1 MRIPIAGG
9 AHSAQHRG
17 KIREM
22 TCIPDSARRMVTVGA
37 TAAVLVSVMACE
49 AGNAHVTSPRG
60 SAALERFVV
69 IGGDLSMGVE
79 SGGVVSSTQGA
90 SWPAI
95 IALEAGV
102 TFQQPLFKSPGCS
115 PPLVAPLILGRW
127 LSGSSTAT
135 RDSSCAGAASSVIPP
150 ADNLALAGATAW
162 AALNVTPKL
171 MAAAPAAYDALD
183 RVRYAFVLAN
193 PQSQVTA
200 MLVKAP
206 TFVAVELGSAE
217 IVNAATSGLL
227 VAAASYT
234 QLAPWTYI
242 PAAVAAPVITAI
254 SDSVLKS
261 GAKAVMLSV
270 PHVTRLPAL
279 RRGSEIGAQRTAL
292 AGYGVTVS
300 GDCDANA
307 NLVNVVR
314 KITPLALRALAL
326 GVAQPLS
333 CANVPGT
340 ADQVLTP
347 ADVATLDAVAD
358 QINAQLKQ
366 IAQSHGWAF
375 VDLDPAFSSML
386 TPVGSYVA
394 SAHLACAVPFGWYF
408 SLDGLRP
415 SPEGQHVVAD
425 AVAAAING
433 TYGLGLPVR
442 GASTELRV
450 NPCP

>member
-1 MRIPIAGG
+1 
-9 AHSAQHRG
+9 
-17 KIREM
+17 M
-22 TCIPDSARRMVTVGA
+22 TFIPDSARRMAAVA
-37 TAAVLVSVMACE
+37 AAAAVLVSVMACE
-49 AGNAHVTSPRG
+49 AGDAHVTGPRG
-60 SAALERFVV
+60 GAALERFVV

-95 IALEAGV
+95 VALEAGV
-102 TFQQPLFKSPGCS
+102 AFRQPLFRAPGCS
-115 PPLVAPLILGRW
+115 PPLVAPLLLGRW
-127 LSGSSTAT
+127 LSGSSTVT
-135 RDSSCAGAASSVIPP
+135 RDSSCAGAASSIVPP

-162 AALNVTPKL
+162 AALNLTPKL

-183 RVRYAFVLAN
+183 RARYPFVLAN

-227 VAAASYT
+227 VAATSYT
-234 QLAPWTYI
+234 QLASWTYV
-242 PAAVAAPVITAI
+242 PAAVAAPVLAAI
-254 SDSVLKS
+254 GDSVLKS
-261 GAKAVMLSV
+261 GAKAVVLSV
-270 PHVTRLPAL
+270 PHLTRLPAL
-279 RRGSEIGAQRTAL
+279 RRASEIGAQRTAL
-292 AGYGVTVS
+292 AGYGVTVNS
-300 GDCDANA
+300 DCDANA
-307 NLVNVVR
+307 NLVNVVG
-314 KITPLALRALAL
+314 KITSLALRALAV
-326 GVAQPLS
+326 GTAQQLS
-333 CANVPGT
+333 CANVPGV

-358 QINAQLKQ
+358 QINVQLKQ

-375 VDLDPAFSSML
+375 VDLDLAFNSML
-386 TPVGSYVA
+386 TQVGGYVA

-415 SPEGQHVVAD
+415 SPVGQQVVAD

-442 GASTELRV
+442 GARTDLRV
-450 NPCP
+450 SPCP

>member
-1 MRIPIAGG
+1 MA
-9 AHSAQHRG
+9 
-17 KIREM
+17 
-22 TCIPDSARRMVTVGA
+22 TVA
-37 TAAVLVSVMACE
+37 LTAAVLVSVMACE
-49 AGNAHVTSPRG
+49 GGDAHVTSPRG

-79 SGGVVSSTQGA
+79 SGGVVSLTQGA

-102 TFQQPLFKSPGCS
+102 AFQQPLFKSPGCS
-115 PPLVAPLILGRW
+115 PPLVAPLLLGRW
-127 LSGSSTAT
+127 LSGTSTAT
-135 RDSSCAGAASSVIPP
+135 RDSSCAGPATSDVPP
-150 ADNLALAGATAW
+150 ADNLALPGATAW
-162 AALNVTPKL
+162 TALNVTPKL
-171 MAAAPAAYDALD
+171 IAAAPAAFDVLD
-183 RVRYAFVLAN
+183 RARYPLVLAN

-217 IVNAATSGLL
+217 IVSAASSGLL
-227 VAAASYT
+227 VAASSYT
-234 QLAPWTYI
+234 QRASWTYV
-242 PAAVAAPVITAI
+242 PAAVAAPVIAAI
-254 SDSVLKS
+254 ADSVLKS
-261 GAKAVMLSV
+261 RAKAVVLSV

-279 RRGSEIGAQRTAL
+279 RRASEIGAERTAL

-307 NLVNVVR
+307 NLVNVVG
-314 KITPLALRALAL
+314 KITPLALRALAS
-326 GVAQPLS
+326 GAAQPLS

-375 VDLDPAFSSML
+375 VDLDATFSSML
-386 TPVGSYVA
+386 TQAGGYSA
-394 SAHLACAVPFGWYF
+394 SAHLACVVPFGWYF

-415 SPEGQHVVAD
+415 SPLGQHVVAD

-433 TYGLGLPVR
+433 AYGLGLPAR